1 MPGQFESILDKL
13 QKKLGKQ
20 TIRKASSIARP
31 KPRPNVIQM
40 QAINDYVI
48 IDIIKEGPK
57 KVGGLILTD
66 ETDESN
72 RYKKANIIS
81 VGNMVEVVKEGDS
94 IYYDALA
101 GHDIAYND
109 IMYKVIRAR
118 DIVIV
123 E

>member
-1 MPGQFESILDKL
+1 
-13 QKKLGKQ
+13 
-20 TIRKASSIARP
+20 
-31 KPRPNVIQM
+31 M
-40 QAINDYVI
+40 QAVNDYVI
-48 IDIIKEGPK
+48 VDIIKEGPK

-66 ETDESN
+66 ETDETN
-72 RYKKANIIS
+72 RYRKANIIS
-81 VGNMVEVVKEGDS
+81 VGNDVPIVKTGDI

-109 IMYKVIRAR
+109 TMYRVIRAR

>member
-1 MPGQFESILDKL
+1 
-13 QKKLGKQ
+13 
-20 TIRKASSIARP
+20 
-31 KPRPNVIQM
+31 M
-40 QAINDYVI
+40 QAVNDYVI

-66 ETDESN
+66 ETDETN
-72 RYKKANIIS
+72 RYKKAKIVSIGEM
-81 VGNMVEVVKEGDS
+81 VKMVEVGNS
-94 IYYDALA
+94 IYYDAIA

-109 IMYKVIRAR
+109 NMYRVIRAR

>member
-1 MPGQFESILDKL
+1 
-13 QKKLGKQ
+13 
-20 TIRKASSIARP
+20 
-31 KPRPNVIQM
+31 M

-81 VGNMVEVVKEGDS
+81 VGNMVETVKKGDS
-94 IYYDALA
+94 IYYDAIA

-109 IMYKVIRAR
+109 TMYKVIRAR

>member
-1 MPGQFESILDKL
+1 
-13 QKKLGKQ
+13 
-20 TIRKASSIARP
+20 
-31 KPRPNVIQM
+31 M

-48 IDIIKEGPK
+48 IDRIKEGPK

-72 RYKKANIIS
+72 RYRKANIIS
-81 VGNMVEVVKEGDS
+81 VGNMVEVVKQGDS
-94 IYYDALA
+94 IYYDAIA

-109 IMYKVIRAR
+109 TMYRVIRAR

>member
-1 MPGQFESILDKL
+1 
-13 QKKLGKQ
+13 
-20 TIRKASSIARP
+20 
-31 KPRPNVIQM
+31 M
-40 QAINDYVI
+40 QAVNDYVI
-48 IDIIKEGPK
+48 VDI
-57 KVGGLILTD
+57 
-66 ETDESN
+66 
-72 RYKKANIIS
+72 
-81 VGNMVEVVKEGDS
+81 VKEGDS

>member
-1 MPGQFESILDKL
+1 
-13 QKKLGKQ
+13 
-20 TIRKASSIARP
+20 
-31 KPRPNVIQM
+31 M
-40 QAINDYVI
+40 QAVNDYVI
-48 IDIIKEGPK
+48 VDIIKEGPK

-66 ETDESN
+66 ETDETN

-81 VGNMVEVVKEGDS
+81 VGNDALIVKAGDV
-94 IYYDALA
+94 IYYDAIA

-109 IMYKVIRAR
+109 TMYRVIRAR